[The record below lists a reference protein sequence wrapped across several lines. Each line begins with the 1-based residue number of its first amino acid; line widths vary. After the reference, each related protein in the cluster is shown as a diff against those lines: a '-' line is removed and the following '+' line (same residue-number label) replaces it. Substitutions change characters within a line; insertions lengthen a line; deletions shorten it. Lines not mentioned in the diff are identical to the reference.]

1 MPEEEGLKYTAEY
14 IADKLEQLSDA
25 AYGWNIDGMVVGMK
39 VRDFERLMDQAAEMI
54 REKQQEADDASD

>member
-1 MPEEEGLKYTAEY
+1 MPEEVGLKYTAEY
-14 IADKLEQLSDA
+14 IADKLEQFSDA

-39 VRDFERLMDQAAEMI
+39 VVDFERLMDQAAEMI

>member
-1 MPEEEGLKYTAEY
+1 MPEEVGLKYTAEY

-39 VRDFERLMDQAAEMI
+39 VVDFERLMDQAAEMI
-54 REKQQEADDASD
+54 REKQQEADDAFD